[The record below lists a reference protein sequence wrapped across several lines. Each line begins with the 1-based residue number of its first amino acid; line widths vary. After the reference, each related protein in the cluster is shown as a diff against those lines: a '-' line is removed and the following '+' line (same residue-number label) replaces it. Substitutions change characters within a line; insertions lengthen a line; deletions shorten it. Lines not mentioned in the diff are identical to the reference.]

1 MITIIQIT
9 LGLIATIILIGI
21 VWRFSSN
28 RLTIPC
34 PSWLGWMVER
44 DNPFTKTNRAK
55 EIIKH
60 LELKQ
65 GMIVLDAG
73 CGPGRLTIPVSKE
86 IGPNG
91 TVVALDIQSGMLDR
105 VKEKALKAN
114 LNNIQLL
121 QEKIEDG
128 ILDQDK
134 YDRALLVTVLGEI
147 PNREIAMKEIFRVI
161 KPGGIL
167 VVTEVIFD
175 PHFQSKK
182 TVLQLAKAAGFVL
195 RKTIG
200 NRLAFTM
207 QFKKP

>member
-128 ILDQDK
+128 KLDQDK